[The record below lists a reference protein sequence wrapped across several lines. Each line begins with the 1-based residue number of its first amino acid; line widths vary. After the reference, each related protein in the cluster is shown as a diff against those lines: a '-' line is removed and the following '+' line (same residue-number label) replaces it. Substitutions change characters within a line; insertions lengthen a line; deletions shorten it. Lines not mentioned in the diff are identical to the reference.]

1 MARLV
6 LFFAL
11 CVLPALT
18 SAANPF
24 LVRGRVYCDTC
35 RAGFETEATPG
46 IPGRHLPLD
55 SLFFMLV
62 HPPLVYTPLI
72 HIAGFLK
79 LFYIIC
85 LCFLIYNISTSNI
98 DLVW

>member
-6 LFFAL
+6 LLFAL

-46 IPGRHLPLD
+46 IPGTHLPLD

-72 HIAGFLK
+72 HICWVF
-79 LFYIIC
+79 FNY
-85 LCFLIYNISTSNI
+85 FISF
-98 DLVW
+98 VYVF